1 MTTSHLSVV
10 IREDTGGEYRPGRT
24 VAGFETR
31 WREIAAEFP
40 TVEIGPGAIGQNLP
54 TLSLSDSD
62 WTAPGF
68 PFYELDYQLDQLADS
83 AGGGPF
89 RVSVTGDEARLP
101 DLAFEVL
108 TRCQRRIARRNTA
121 SRGPLFDRVLAA
133 HRALHDLD
141 KPLVRADWAHSRD
154 VWQWTVRLD
163 PDASLAVQLA
173 ALFHDVERL
182 VSEADRRVEHRASDY
197 QAFKD
202 EHARRG
208 AEMADAALSEAG
220 VDAATRAR
228 AARLIGGH
236 EHPPAP
242 GDPDADDL
250 ALLNDADALSF
261 FSLNSPGYLDW
272 FGPEPTR
279 RKVAFTL
286 GRLRPAARA
295 RLDRIRLRPDV
306 RDILKEIPAETARP
320 MEVLPR

>member
-1 MTTSHLSVV
+1 M
-10 IREDTGGEYRPGRT
+10 
-24 VAGFETR
+24 
-31 WREIAAEFP
+31 EFP
-40 TVEIGPGAIGQNLP
+40 TVEIGIQTEQNLP
-54 TLSLSDSD
+54 SLSLSASE
-62 WTAPGF
+62 WASPRF
-68 PFYELDYQLDQLADS
+68 PFYELDYRFDQLADS

-89 RVSVTGDEARLP
+89 RLSITGEEARLP
-101 DLAFEVL
+101 DTALEVL
-108 TRCQRRIARRNTA
+108 TRCQRRIARRNAA

-133 HRALHDLD
+133 HRTLHDLD
-141 KPLVRADWAHSRD
+141 KPLVRADWAHALD
-154 VWQWTVRLD
+154 VWQWTVRLA

-182 VSEADRRVEHRASDY
+182 VSEADRRVEHQASDY

-208 AEMADAALSEAG
+208 AEMADAALAESG

-242 GDPDADDL
+242 GDPDAADL

-295 RLDRIRLRPDV
+295 RLERVRLRPDV
-306 RDILKEIPAETARP
+306 REILTGVP
-320 MEVLPR
+320 MEVRPR